1 MMHVPKLCLSVCL
14 FANSF
19 NAKGK
24 CKLFIKK
31 SLSILIKFNCHI
43 LSFCFI
49 KISNSLHSLYFRVK
63 ICVMT
68 YLNVKGQGQ
77 IDIFKIT
84 IFSIFD

>member
-1 MMHVPKLCLSVCL
+1 MIHVPKLCLSVCL

-31 SLSILIKFNCHI
+31 IFIYIDKVQLPY

-49 KISNSLHSLYFRVK
+49 KISNSLHSLYVRVK

-84 IFSIFD
+84 IFSIFY

>member
-1 MMHVPKLCLSVCL
+1 MYQKLCLSVCP

-31 SLSILIKFNCHI
+31 NLYLYWNSSVAIFRQ
-43 LSFCFI
+43 FCFI
-49 KISNSLHSLYFRVK
+49 KIRNSLHSLYVRVK

-84 IFSIFD
+84 LFSTFY

>member
-1 MMHVPKLCLSVCL
+1 MYQKLCLSVCL

-24 CKLFIKK
+24 CKLFIKNLYLYCN
-31 SLSILIKFNCHI
+31 SSIAIFRQ
-43 LSFCFI
+43 FCFI
-49 KISNSLHSLYFRVK
+49 KISNSLHSLYVRVK

-77 IDIFKIT
+77 IDIFNIT
-84 IFSIFD
+84 IFSIFY

>member
-1 MMHVPKLCLSVCL
+1 MQTFH
-14 FANSF
+14 
-19 NAKGK
+19 
-24 CKLFIKK
+24 KK

-49 KISNSLHSLYFRVK
+49 KISNSLHSLYVRVK

-77 IDIFKIT
+77 IDIFNVTEVNFVIILLNAQIT
-84 IFSIFD
+84 FSPLVPP

>member
-1 MMHVPKLCLSVCL
+1 MYQKLCLSVCL

-31 SLSILIKFNCHI
+31 I
-43 LSFCFI
+43 FI
-49 KISNSLHSLYFRVK
+49 YIEIVQLPYFVNFVSSKISNSLHSLYVRVK

-77 IDIFKIT
+77 IDLFKIS
-84 IFSIFD
+84 IFSIFY